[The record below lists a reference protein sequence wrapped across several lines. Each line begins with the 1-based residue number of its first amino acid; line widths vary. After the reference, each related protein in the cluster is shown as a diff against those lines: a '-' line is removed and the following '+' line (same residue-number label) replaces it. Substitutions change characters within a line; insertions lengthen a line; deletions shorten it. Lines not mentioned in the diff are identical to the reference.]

1 MPLLIRDKRQ
11 ATRDKRQGARPM
23 SHVPCLMSRR
33 GLTITELLI
42 AVAIFVAIGGALA
55 VSLLMDQ
62 RAFVTSEASTHVQQ
76 QARRAL
82 DAMVKELREAG
93 NVDSPTTAPNQDVTN
108 TTRLNFQIARSYDD
122 ALCGGICWGNDTMT
136 GGWIHYLLDATNA
149 TNVRLVRC
157 QTAGSDTVIADFG
170 SATCPATLSNDV
182 QTFQA
187 DYTNSTKTVT
197 VRLEN
202 RLASAYLATG
212 SVRTTPAPLRTQ
224 VKLRNP

>member
-1 MPLLIRDKRQ
+1 
-11 ATRDKRQGARPM
+11 
-23 SHVPCLMSRR
+23 
-33 GLTITELLI
+33 LTITELLI

-62 RAFVTSEASTHVQQ
+62 RAFVTSESFMHVQQ

-82 DAMVKELREAG
+82 DAMVKELRESG
-93 NVDSPTTAPNQDVTN
+93 NIDSPTTSPNQDVTN

-122 ALCGGICWGNDTMT
+122 ALCGGICWGNDATT
-136 GGWIHYLLDATNA
+136 GGWIHYLLDTTNA
-149 TNVRLVRC
+149 TNVRLMRC
-157 QTAGSDTVIADFG
+157 QSGASDTVIADFG
-170 SATCPATLSNDV
+170 GGTCPTTLSNDV

-202 RLASAYLATG
+202 RLASSYLATG

>member
-1 MPLLIRDKRQ
+1 MRHETFLI
-11 ATRDKRQGARPM
+11 GVSRPQTPVSGLWSQVSGLM
-23 SHVPCLMSRR
+23 SHR

-42 AVAIFVAIGGALA
+42 AAAIFVAIGGALA

-62 RAFVTSEASTHVQQ
+62 RAFVTSESFMHVQQ

-82 DAMVKELREAG
+82 DAMVKELRESG
-93 NVDSPTTAPNQDVTN
+93 NIDSPTTNPNQDVTS
-108 TTRLNFQIARSYDD
+108 TTRLNFQIARSYDEV
-122 ALCGGICWGNDTMT
+122 LCGGICWGNDTVT

-157 QTAGSDTVIADFG
+157 QSAASDTAIADFG

-182 QTFQA
+182 QTFQV
-187 DYTNSTKTVT
+187 DYASSTKTVT

-202 RLASAYLATG
+202 RLASSYLATG
-212 SVRTTPAPLRTQ
+212 SMRTTPAPLRTQ

>member
-1 MPLLIRDKRQ
+1 
-11 ATRDKRQGARPM
+11 M

-149 TNVRLVRC
+149 TNV
-157 QTAGSDTVIADFG
+157 
-170 SATCPATLSNDV
+170 